1 MRERCENASFLCDAS
16 RIRQNQRWHH
26 VKKLEKSILCW
37 VVSFGTIHAYKNRQ
51 KRILFETDVEN
62 QRERTKIKHGLERV
76 L

>member
-16 RIRQNQRWHH
+16 RIRQNQRWNH
-26 VKKLEKSILCW
+26 VKKLEKSMLCW
-37 VVSFGTIHAYKNRQ
+37 VISFGTIHAYKNRQ
-51 KRILFETDVEN
+51 KRILFETDDEN